1 MSCRT
6 LNGLWPFEHDSDRRE
21 PLGTHVSDNSRG
33 FGAIVFFSLL
43 VRSAINAVT
52 VIPLITLLISWPV
65 FAVTVTKSS
74 YSNLPTLG
82 PSAAHLSRKQM
93 LGKTNLLKNFWV
105 FWCWH
110 KFLKIVSEFAKNKTQ
125 LEKKLIKEH
134 WKTGKDFWNRKDCH
148 KNLKQWD
155 NIFELGMIFKS
166 NLYSEEGF

>member
-33 FGAIVFFSLL
+33 FGTIVFFSLL
-43 VRSAINAVT
+43 FRSAINAVT

-65 FAVTVTKSS
+65 FAVTLTKSS

-82 PSAAHLSRKQM
+82 PSAAHPSRKQM

-155 NIFELGMIFKS
+155 NIFWIRNDF
-166 NLYSEEGF
+166 

>member
-1 MSCRT
+1 MPNFEWPLTLRT
-6 LNGLWPFEHDSDRRE
+6 WLRSAW
-21 PLGTHVSDNSRG
+21 T
-33 FGAIVFFSLL
+33 FGHTRFRQFPRVWYYSFFFSLL
-43 VRSAINAVT
+43 FRSAINAVN

-110 KFLKIVSEFAKNKTQ
+110 KFLKIVSEFAKKKTQ
-125 LEKKLIKEH
+125 LEKNLIKEH

-155 NIFELGMIFKS
+155 NIFWIRNDF
-166 NLYSEEGF
+166 

>member
-33 FGAIVFFSLL
+33 FGTIVFFSLL
-43 VRSAINAVT
+43 FRSAINAVT

-93 LGKTNLLKNFWV
+93 LGKTNLLKIFWV

-110 KFLKIVSEFAKNKTQ
+110 KFLKIVSEFAEKKTQ
-125 LEKKLIKEH
+125 LEKKIIKEH

-155 NIFELGMIFKS
+155 NIFWIR
-166 NLYSEEGF
+166 NGF

>member
-1 MSCRT
+1 MAFDPSNMT
-6 LNGLWPFEHDSDRRE
+6 PIGVNLWAHTFQTIPEGLVRY
-21 PLGTHVSDNSRG
+21 
-33 FGAIVFFSLL
+33 FFSLL
-43 VRSAINAVT
+43 LRSAINAVT

-110 KFLKIVSEFAKNKTQ
+110 KFLKIVSEFAKKKLNWKKNLLKNIEK
-125 LEKKLIKEH
+125 LEKIFEIE
-134 WKTGKDFWNRKDCH
+134 KDCH

-155 NIFELGMIFKS
+155 NIFELEMIFKR
-166 NLYSEEGF
+166 NLNS

>member
-1 MSCRT
+1 MAFDPSNMT
-6 LNGLWPFEHDSDRRE
+6 PIGVNLWAHTFQTIPEGLVRY
-21 PLGTHVSDNSRG
+21 
-33 FGAIVFFSLL
+33 FFSLL
-43 VRSAINAVT
+43 LRSAINAVT

-65 FAVTVTKSS
+65 FAVTVTKTS

-82 PSAAHLSRKQM
+82 PSATHLSRKKM

-155 NIFELGMIFKS
+155 NIFWIRNDL
-166 NLYSEEGF
+166 